1 MDARIELL
9 LRLLDQAYNRQ
20 AWHGTNLRGAL
31 RGLSCEQALWR
42 PARGRHNIWEIMVH
56 AAYWKFCVRRH
67 LTGQRDERFPRKG
80 SNWFPLPEPALAAH
94 FKGDLTLLDR
104 EHGAL
109 RQAVADFPAS
119 RLGRTPAGRRYRFEQ
134 YIQGAASHDLYHA
147 GQIQL
152 IKRLMK

>member
-42 PARGRHNIWEIMVH
+42 PARGRHNIWEIVLH

-80 SNWFPLPEPALAAH
+80 SKTANSCWP
-94 FKGDLTLLDR
+94 
-104 EHGAL
+104 
-109 RQAVADFPAS
+109 
-119 RLGRTPAGRRYRFEQ
+119 
-134 YIQGAASHDLYHA
+134 
-147 GQIQL
+147 
-152 IKRLMK
+152 